1 MSSSK
6 DYLIAKNNLLKKNH
20 DAKIDAMRRAIRV
33 LKGAECVC
41 CTEGLY
47 RNDIDLEGLILHI
60 TDVME
65 SNIRT
70 VEIFGVGDDEDDDE

>member
-6 DYLIAKNNLLKKNH
+6 DYLIAKKNLLKKNNK
-20 DAKIDAMRRAIRV
+20 AKIEAMRRAIRV

-47 RNDIDLEGLILHI
+47 KNDIDLEGLILHI
-60 TDVME
+60 TDVMSVAKGE
-65 SNIRT
+65 TSRLNIMEVDD
-70 VEIFGVGDDEDDDE
+70 VE